1 MLPEKCAT
9 STVRLRFQGMEDVQF
24 TWRCAEYEK
33 LLKKPLSKHLILKD
47 VLCLDDFQKRND
59 YLKACFVRNPYD
71 RIYSLF
77 SWIVNKSK
85 NDFNL
90 VDSGQP
96 IRGVSPEQ
104 TSEYAKKAKRILKRH
119 RKLEAINFDFNRYL
133 PRKAKRFRNI
143 SCYTHHKGI
152 AYMDFIGRVE
162 SFEIDFAA
170 LCQKIDF
177 HPKSQ
182 NNKNVLNPET
192 IEKERA
198 IDLPTSFSKYTPKSI
213 RIVNRIC
220 ADDFENFGYK
230 KFSPK
235 DAPLTT

>member
-1 MLPEKCAT
+1 
-9 STVRLRFQGMEDVQF
+9 
-24 TWRCAEYEK
+24 
-33 LLKKPLSKHLILKD
+33 
-47 VLCLDDFQKRND
+47 
-59 YLKACFVRNPYD
+59 
-71 RIYSLF
+71 
-77 SWIVNKSK
+77 
-85 NDFNL
+85 
-90 VDSGQP
+90 
-96 IRGVSPEQ
+96 
-104 TSEYAKKAKRILKRH
+104 
-119 RKLEAINFDFNRYL
+119 
-133 PRKAKRFRNI
+133 
-143 SCYTHHKGI
+143 
-152 AYMDFIGRVE
+152 MDFIGRVE